1 MKVKVKKDV
10 LIALMNSKKDFAI
23 AQEQG
28 WYRIPVKSAPQI
40 VRDYNL
46 NYLAFYQTKLF
57 ADEAF
62 SIRWFG
68 EVQRISVVKRKEL
81 LPDLKL
87 DPKADNEY
95 FKIEFDNLQLLPEP
109 IVSHRLRRILF
120 ISTTLRR
127 FQTAKEINDVFQESP
142 IEETVWDALKSEK
155 ITAERQYLVGTDKQF
170 FYLDFA
176 LFCKDRNIDV
186 ECDGDTFHS
195 KPDDV
200 KRDKKRN
207 NLLESLGWSVL
218 RFTTDEIFNHL
229 KETITLMKQT
239 INRYGGLE
247 EINDPSMFKRFAF
260 ESGHQPSLF
269 E

>member
-1 MKVKVKKDV
+1 MKDQAKKDV
-10 LIALMNSKKDFAI
+10 LIALMNNKKDFAI

-40 VRDYNL
+40 VRDDNL
-46 NYLAFYQTKLF
+46 KNLAFYQTKIF
-57 ADEAF
+57 GEEAF

-68 EVQRISVVKRKEL
+68 EVKRMTIVQRKEL
-81 LPDLKL
+81 FPDLQT

-95 FKIEFDNLQLLPEP
+95 YKIEFDKLQQLSEP

-120 ISTTLRR
+120 ISTTLSR
-127 FQTAKEINDVFQESP
+127 FQNAKEINDVFYESP
-142 IEETVWDALKSEK
+142 IEETIWEVLKAEK
-155 ITAERQYLVGTDKQF
+155 IAAERQYLVGTDKQF

-195 KPDDV
+195 NPNDV

-218 RFTTDEIFNHL
+218 RFTTDEIFNQL
-229 KETITLMKQT
+229 KETVKLMKQT
-239 INRYGGLE
+239 INRYGGLA
-247 EINDPSMFKRFAF
+247 EINAPMRFRQFTF

-269 E
+269 D